1 MNLNGGSSSIA
12 SNNGSVSCTNSHQGS
27 NSSRANRNN
36 HKDGSPMN
44 SLVAN
49 GLNHSTSKDIS
60 SHSTKMNNNLHAEL
74 EYMQKKG

>member
-1 MNLNGGSSSIA
+1 
-12 SNNGSVSCTNSHQGS
+12 
-27 NSSRANRNN
+27 
-36 HKDGSPMN
+36 MN